1 MGWRRGRFVCDNSI
15 SWVFN
20 IIFEIKS
27 TIILQKKNTH
37 YETICCLFTFP
48 MDELPKHCEALAPNL
63 ADYSWALAPNP
74 LYTFVTP
81 LICAAK
87 NECRVQINTHFLL
100 FRNYITRGHHYRY
113 NMTLAQFPNNLKLF
127 SKIGVLRF

>member
-1 MGWRRGRFVCDNSI
+1 
-15 SWVFN
+15 
-20 IIFEIKS
+20 
-27 TIILQKKNTH
+27 
-37 YETICCLFTFP
+37 
-48 MDELPKHCEALAPNL
+48 MDELPKHCEAIAPNL
-63 ADYSWALAPNP
+63 ANIHPS
-74 LYTFVTP
+74 YTFVTP